1 VVRHVALP
9 APAAAGAG
17 RALPRPLVRI
27 GGLNANL
34 LGPGAEPFS
43 SCPYAA
49 GARLPGHGRGGR
61 SCRPRRDL
69 TEVTLVAHSW
79 GGYPATAAA
88 HQLTGRVSK
97 LIFYSALVPARD
109 VTLAAGNPGL

>member
-1 VVRHVALP
+1 M
-9 APAAAGAG
+9 
-17 RALPRPLVRI
+17 
-27 GGLNANL
+27 
-34 LGPGAEPFS
+34 
-43 SCPYAA
+43 
-49 GARLPGHGRGGR
+49 
-61 SCRPRRDL
+61 
-69 TEVTLVAHSW
+69 TLVAHSW